1 MPTANETFRQKETGA
16 VDIALEAEWTRNDF
30 DLGYVM
36 YRRALSDPI
45 AIKLE
50 MITAE
55 DDVVTVRSEP
65 IWTGTS
71 WFFAGPLPMR
81 AGDKFKFTTTGAL
94 AGEDH
99 TAMILL
105 KVGLH

>member
-1 MPTANETFRQKETGA
+1 MGRVTERFRQKETGA
-16 VDIALEAEWTRNDF
+16 VDLALEAEWTPNDF

-55 DDVVTVRSEP
+55 GDVVTVRSEP

-71 WFFAGPLPMR
+71 WFFAGPLPMH

-94 AGEDH
+94 AGENH
-99 TAMILL
+99 TAVILL

>member
-1 MPTANETFRQKETGA
+1 MATANKRFRQKETGA
-16 VDIALEAEWTRNDF
+16 VDLDLEAVWTPNDF
-30 DLGYVM
+30 GLGYVM
-36 YRRALSDPI
+36 YRRDLSDPI

-55 DDVVTVRSEP
+55 GDVVTVRSEP

-71 WFFAGPLPMR
+71 WFFAGPLPMH
-81 AGDKFKFTTTGAL
+81 AGDKFKFSTTGAL

-99 TAMILL
+99 TAVILL